1 MPTAVKPFGPA
12 AARAEPAAPLY
23 QQPAGLPRSVV
34 QRITHYHRELAHDAS
49 TLVGYVMD
57 IGYDAGVV
65 ITNDYYKLRVGGLP
79 KNCFL
84 LIRPGPLHDVLP
96 PETLDSDEAGDA
108 ADSHSTISRGLFDLA
123 ARASRSAA
131 SARQTRSQHLA
142 PHLILARVLEPA
154 ATPLAQDVARTY
166 FEMRKSHAPEIDV
179 FTRGELQWG
188 AMKVAILGTF
198 YDHPDPDR
206 EPPIVFGGDIQN
218 FLSPHLYSVH
228 MPTPPVLQE
237 LVNAFVPPAARRQI
251 GSIRLTESLPAG
263 PASRVAVYVSPADFI
278 GSRTALFG
286 KTRTGKS
293 NTVKIIAQMVLDSV
307 RDGGAKVGQVIFD
320 LNGEYAYRNNQDGTC
335 LYDLYS
341 ERCVRYS
348 LRPRL
353 PEGVRPLKAD
363 FFGDLKLG
371 HKIMT
376 ELFRQQ
382 EGNPPDY
389 MKAFFEWEP
398 LAENEVKAL
407 ERDDREAATRYHRQ
421 ESIYRCVLHEAG
433 FEHASNAVAR
443 LHLKE
448 EVRAMLAER
457 LPSLAEA
464 DADGTK
470 RLPPAMPLEA
480 VSAAYRTLWET
491 YDPAGEMF
499 RTRSGREYL
508 DDTAKSLLTVLSKSR
523 AGAASFV
530 SGYSKLVPF
539 RRYHSRDGGKLLEEI
554 ADAVDACR
562 TVILDLS
569 NAAEE
574 LVEFF
579 GGMVCNAVFR
589 RQMEKFTADRL
600 GDHYVQFY
608 FEEAHNLFPR
618 DDRNLRNIYN
628 RLAKEGA
635 KLHVGVVY
643 STQSIE
649 SLSPDLLKNT
659 ENFFVAHLNDEREIR
674 ALTRYHEFRDVG
686 ADVQRTRTR
695 GYVRMI
701 TRSHRFALPVQV
713 RKFSP

>member
-1 MPTAVKPFGPA
+1 METVVSPV
-12 AARAEPAAPLY
+12 APLLLRA
-23 QQPAGLPRSVV
+23 PAVLAPQTVQAVVAYRRLLAQDPASV
-34 QRITHYHRELAHDAS
+34 A
-49 TLVGYVMD
+49 GYVMEL
-57 IGYDAGVV
+57 GYDAGVI

-84 LIRPGPLHDVLP
+84 LIRPGPLQDLVRADEHGGDDQPHPAVGRAQNLFELP
-96 PETLDSDEAGDA
+96 LRQRA
-108 ADSHSTISRGLFDLA
+108 A
-123 ARASRSAA
+123 AA
-131 SARQTRSQHLA
+131 SHLS

-188 AMKVAILGTF
+188 AMRVAVLGTF
-198 YDHPDPDR
+198 FDHPDPDR
-206 EPPIVFGGDIQN
+206 VPPIVFGGDVQN

-228 MPTPPVLQE
+228 MPPPAVLEE
-237 LVNAFVPPAARRQI
+237 LINAFVDADTRRPI
-251 GSIRLTESLPAG
+251 GSVRLTESLPAG
-263 PASRVAVYVSPADFI
+263 AASRVQVFVSPADFI

-293 NTVKIIAQMVLDSV
+293 NTVKVIAQMVLDAS
-307 RDGGAKVGQVIFD
+307 RDGGANVGQVIFD
-320 LNGEYAYRNNQDGTC
+320 LNGEYAYRNEQDRTC

-341 ERCVRYS
+341 DRCVRYS

-353 PEGVRPLKAD
+353 PAGVRPLKAD
-363 FFGDLKLG
+363 FFADLRLG
-371 HKIMT
+371 HRIIS
-376 ELFRQQ
+376 ELFRQT
-382 EGNPPDY
+382 EGQPPDY

-398 LAENEVKAL
+398 LHEAEVKAL
-407 ERDDREAATRYHRQ
+407 ERDDREAAVRYQRQ
-421 ESIYRCVLHEAG
+421 ESVYRCVLREAG
-433 FEHASNAVAR
+433 FENAANAVAP
-443 LHLKE
+443 LHLNKDI
-448 EVRAMLAER
+448 RAMLAER
-457 LPSLAEA
+457 MPALAQAEE
-464 DADGTK
+464 DGTTRIPK
-470 RLPPAMPLEA
+470 ALPLEA
-480 VSAAYRTLWET
+480 AGSAYRALWEA
-491 YDPAGEMF
+491 YDPATELF
-499 RTRSGREYL
+499 RSRSGREYL
-508 DDTAKSLLTVLSKSR
+508 DETAKSMLTILCKSR
-523 AGAASFV
+523 PGAGSFV

-539 RRYHSRDGGKLLEEI
+539 RRYHARDAGRLLDEI
-554 ADAVDACR
+554 VEAVDAGR

-589 RQMEKFTADRL
+589 RQMDKFTADRL

-635 KLHVGVVY
+635 KLHVGIVY

-659 ENFFVAHLNDEREIR
+659 ENFFITHLNDEREIR
-674 ALTRYHEFRDVG
+674 ALTRFHEFRDVG
-686 ADVQRTRTR
+686 ADVQRTRAR
-695 GYVRMI
+695 GFVRMI
-701 TRSHRFALPVQV
+701 TRSHRFALPVQI
-713 RKFSP
+713 RKFKDEGGG

>member
-1 MPTAVKPFGPA
+1 MASVVSPTLPLL
-12 AARAEPAAPLY
+12 ARAFAEPEKV
-23 QQPAGLPRSVV
+23 RSVLA
-34 QRITHYHRELAHDAS
+34 YHRELAAESAS
-49 TLVGYVMD
+49 VVGYVMEL
-57 IGYDAGVV
+57 GYDAGVI

-84 LIRPGPLHDVLP
+84 LIRPGSLQELIR
-96 PETLDSDEAGDA
+96 PEDEADA
-108 ADSHSTISRGLFDLA
+108 EPAGFSAKGKQAGNLFDLA
-123 ARASRSAA
+123 HRGRSGRAS
-131 SARQTRSQHLA
+131 HLS

-188 AMKVAILGTF
+188 AMKVSVLGTF
-198 YDHPDPDR
+198 FDHPDPSR
-206 EPPIVFGGDIQN
+206 EPPIVFGGDVQN

-228 MPTPPVLQE
+228 MPPPAVLEE
-237 LVNAFVPPAARRQI
+237 LVNAFVDVETRRPI
-251 GSIRLTESLPAG
+251 GTVRLTESLPVG
-263 PASRVAVYVSPADFI
+263 PASKVSVFVSPSDFI
-278 GSRTALFG
+278 GARTALFG

-293 NTVKIIAQMVLDSV
+293 NTVKVIAQMVLDAS
-307 RDGGAKVGQVIFD
+307 RDAGANVGQVIFD
-320 LNGEYAYRNNQDGTC
+320 LNGEYAYRNEQDRTC

-353 PEGVRPLKAD
+353 PAGVRPLKAD

-371 HKIMT
+371 HKIIT

-382 EGNPPDY
+382 EGQPPDY

-398 LAENEVKAL
+398 LGESEVRAL
-407 ERDDREAATRYHRQ
+407 ERDDREAATRYQRQ

-433 FEHASNAVAR
+433 FEHAPHSAAK
-443 LHLKE
+443 LHLNQ
-448 EVRAMLAER
+448 EVRASLAER
-457 LPSLAEA
+457 MPQVAQP
-464 DADGTK
+464 DADGVV
-470 RLPPAMPLEA
+470 RVPAALPLDVA
-480 VSAAYRTLWET
+480 SAAYRTLWEG
-491 YDPAGEMF
+491 YDPAVDPF

-508 DDTAKSLLTVLSKSR
+508 DETAKSMMTVLCKSR
-523 AGAASFV
+523 PGMASFV
-530 SGYSKLVPF
+530 SGYTKLVPF
-539 RRYHSRDGGKLLEEI
+539 RRYHARDGGRLLDEI
-554 ADAVDACR
+554 VEAVDASK

-579 GGMVCNAVFR
+579 GGMVCNAVFK
-589 RQMEKFTADRL
+589 RQMEKFTSDRL
-600 GDHYVQFY
+600 GDHFVQFY

-635 KLHVGVVY
+635 KLHVGIVY

-659 ENFFVAHLNDEREIR
+659 ENFFITHLNDEREIK
-674 ALTRYHEFRDVG
+674 ALTRFHEFRDVG
-686 ADVQRTRTR
+686 GDVQRTKTR
-695 GYVRMI
+695 GFVRMI
-701 TRSHRFALPVQV
+701 TKSHRFALPVQV
-713 RKFSP
+713 RKFKADGE